1 MILGQEIVALLAEPI
16 VRLITVDTHSC
27 HQYLLPMLHRS
38 NGKNLSTKETQV
50 VSQECPKFLGV
61 LVICGSQR
69 VNPSKNRV
77 FESTSYWE
85 GVPN

>member
-1 MILGQEIVALLAEPI
+1 
-16 VRLITVDTHSC
+16 
-27 HQYLLPMLHRS
+27 MLQKS
-38 NGKNLSTKETQV
+38 NGKNLSTKETVV